1 MSIINLRKWVKV
13 GRSGVFLTKKGVKAM
28 LIGEYNP
35 SIDLKGRLHFPARLR
50 EDLGDKFIVTKGLDN
65 CLFVYSLSEW
75 AELEAKIKAL
85 PMSRS
90 RTLQRFFFAGAVEVE
105 PDKQGRILIPQ
116 PLRDYASIEK
126 DVTFIG
132 TGDRA
137 EIWSTE
143 CWTQFNDNLT
153 EDSIAEAM
161 DALSF

>member
-1 MSIINLRKWVKV
+1 
-13 GRSGVFLTKKGVKAM
+13 M

-105 PDKQGRILIPQ
+105 PDKQGRILIPAN
-116 PLRDYASIEK
+116 LREYAHLDK
-126 DVTFIG
+126 DVTVVG
-132 TGDRA
+132 ASVRA
-137 EIWSTE
+137 EIWDTDR
-143 CWTQFNDNLT
+143 WNDYNQSQT
-153 EDSIAEAM
+153 DEAIEASM
-161 DALSF
+161 TLLDF

>member
-1 MSIINLRKWVKV
+1 MSIINLSKWVKV

-105 PDKQGRILIPQ
+105 PDKQGAHPHSRQ
-116 PLRDYASIEK
+116 PAGICPSGQGCHRSRRLGA
-126 DVTFIG
+126 G
-132 TGDRA
+132 GDLGY
-137 EIWSTE
+137 SSVSGPV
-143 CWTQFNDNLT
+143 Q
-153 EDSIAEAM
+153 
-161 DALSF
+161 

>member
-1 MSIINLRKWVKV
+1 
-13 GRSGVFLTKKGVKAM
+13 M
-28 LIGEYNP
+28 LIGQYQHN
-35 SIDLKGRLHFPARLR
+35 IDAKNRVIVPAKFR
-50 EDLGDKFIVTKGLDN
+50 EDLGERFYVTKGLDG
-65 CLFVYSLSEW
+65 CLFVLSEEGW
-75 AELEAKIKAL
+75 KRLQDKIVA
-85 PMSRS
+85 
-90 RTLQRFFFAGAVEVE
+90 AEVE

>member
-1 MSIINLRKWVKV
+1 
-13 GRSGVFLTKKGVKAM
+13 M

>member
-1 MSIINLRKWVKV
+1 
-13 GRSGVFLTKKGVKAM
+13 M
-28 LIGEYNP
+28 LIGQYQHN
-35 SIDLKGRLHFPARLR
+35 IDAKNRVIVPAKFR
-50 EDLGDKFIVTKGLDN
+50 EDLGERFYVTKGLDG
-65 CLFVYSLSEW
+65 CLFVLSEEGW
-75 AELEAKIKAL
+75 KRLQDKIVAM
-85 PMSRS
+85 PMSKARQLH
-90 RTLQRFFFAGAVEVE
+90 RLFFSGAAEVE